1 MCFEGDFRGVV
12 VSLGSDEKAQDDG
25 WERRG
30 GGDIVSRRGW
40 GDFVVPAGASGSPY
54 PWFHTVGPKFT
65 IAGEAQSA

>member
-40 GDFVVPAGASGSPY
+40 GDFVVPAGASVALRSAESPPWNVEFVEHGSAL
-54 PWFHTVGPKFT
+54 G
-65 IAGEAQSA
+65 